1 MDWHHPAQFRGS
13 PEHYNPTKIHPE
25 RKREYVDYMKA
36 QLKELLDSCD
46 PAVLWFDGEWT
57 DWWTEEDAQEIY
69 TYPARLKPEI
79 IINNRVGKGREG
91 MEGMNKSDREYSG
104 DFGTPEQQ
112 IPATGIPGVDWESCM
127 TMNDTWGFRS
137 DDQNWKSAETLIR
150 NIIDIASKGGN
161 YLLNVG
167 PTAEGQIPA
176 PSVERLQAIG
186 EWMKKNGESIYA
198 TQASPFAST
207 PWGRCTR
214 KTLSDGST
222 RLYLH
227 VFDWPRDGKLTIPDV
242 PGVPKAPCCSTAARR
257 WS

>member
-1 MDWHHPAQFRGS
+1 
-13 PEHYNPTKIHPE
+13 
-25 RKREYVDYMKA
+25 
-36 QLKELLDSCD
+36 
-46 PAVLWFDGEWT
+46 
-57 DWWTEEDAQEIY
+57 
-69 TYPARLKPEI
+69 
-79 IINNRVGKGREG
+79 
-91 MEGMNKSDREYSG
+91 MNKGDREYSG

-150 NIIDIASKGGN
+150 NVIDIASKGGN

-167 PTAEGQIPA
+167 PTAEGQIPG

-186 EWMKKNGESIYA
+186 KWMKKNGESIYA

-214 KTLSDGST
+214 KTLADGST

-242 PGVPKAPCCSTAARR
+242 PGVPKRAMLLDGRKTLELTRQDKSAVISVPPTAPDSIATVIVLEL
-257 WS
+257 SKP